1 MVAKV
6 YPRLTVDDL
15 DSLPDDGNRYE
26 IIDGE
31 LFVTHTLGLTHRA
44 ITSNL
49 IFAFRLYLKQNT
61 LGRIFPTPGVIFS
74 DFDAVIPDLVFISH
88 ERLDEIAVNERLS
101 GAPEIIIEI
110 LSQGSE
116 NQKRDRQIKR
126 QLYRKYG
133 VKEYWIIDAEQS
145 TVEIYRSPK
154 FNRAK
159 ISRWMKRLKLR
170 SCQIS
175 VALSGMC
182 LNSELT
188 R

>member
-6 YPRLTVDDL
+6 YPRLTIDDL
-15 DSLPDDGNRYE
+15 DALPDDSKRYE
-26 IIDGE
+26 IIKGE
-31 LFVTHTLGLTHRA
+31 LFVTGILGLTHQA
-44 ITSNL
+44 ITSNIL
-49 IFAFRLYLKQNT
+49 FAFMTYLKQNP
-61 LGRIFPTPGVIFS
+61 LGKFFPTPGVIFS

-110 LSQGSE
+110 LSPGLE

-133 VKEYWIIDAEQS
+133 VKEYWIVDAEQS

-159 ISRWMKRLKLR
+159 IFTMDEEIKTPLLPNFCCPVRD
-170 SCQIS
+170 
-175 VALSGMC
+175 VF
-182 LNSELT
+182 EF
-188 R
+188 